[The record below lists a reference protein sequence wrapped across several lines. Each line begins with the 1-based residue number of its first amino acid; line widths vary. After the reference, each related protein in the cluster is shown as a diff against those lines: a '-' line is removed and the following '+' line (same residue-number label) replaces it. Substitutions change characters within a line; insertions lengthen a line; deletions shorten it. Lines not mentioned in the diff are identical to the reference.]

1 MLFIK
6 HAELTARRAKH
17 DGTDD
22 KMTSLSNLKLGRET
36 ERINNSKRYEEDL
49 QAISLLIMKPDQGIL
64 PLIFQSEV
72 KGSK

>member
-6 HAELTARRAKH
+6 HAELTARRARR
-17 DGTDD
+17 DDTDD
-22 KMTSLSNLKLGRET
+22 KMTSSSKLKLGRET

>member
-6 HAELTARRAKH
+6 HAELTARRARR
-17 DGTDD
+17 DDSDD
-22 KMTSLSNLKLGRET
+22 KMTSSSNLKLGREAD
-36 ERINNSKRYEEDL
+36 RINNSKRYEEDL

>member
-1 MLFIK
+1 MLFIE
-6 HAELTARRAKH
+6 HAELTSRRARR
-17 DGTDD
+17 DDSDD
-22 KMTSLSNLKLGRET
+22 KMTSSSNLKLGREAD
-36 ERINNSKRYEEDL
+36 RINNSKRYEEDL